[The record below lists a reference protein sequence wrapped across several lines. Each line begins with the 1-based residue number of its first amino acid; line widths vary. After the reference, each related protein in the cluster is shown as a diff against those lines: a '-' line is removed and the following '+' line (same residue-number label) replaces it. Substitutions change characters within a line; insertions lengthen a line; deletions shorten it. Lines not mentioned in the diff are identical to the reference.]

1 MNYNI
6 FDTHNHIQDFR
17 TEAKNVWI
25 RAQENNVRNCVVI
38 GTNPKDAIKASRIAS
53 ELPGVYLAVGIHPV
67 NAGKN
72 GQHISALSQHFK
84 NNKLVALG
92 ETGLDYYR
100 KNNPKKSIQISNLR
114 DHIVVAEK
122 LDLPL
127 VIHIRPTSASDSDA
141 WDIHNDLLSVLRE
154 EPTVTC
160 LIHCFS
166 GGIREAEK
174 LVDAGHYIS
183 FAGNITHNTKL
194 GSRLRQAASEIPLDK
209 ILVETDA
216 PYVRPISRKGKNE
229 PAYIIDTLKEVARCQ
244 SKPFLTVA
252 ETIWSNSKTVLGI
265 KH

>member
-1 MNYNI
+1 M
-6 FDTHNHIQDFR
+6 
-17 TEAKNVWI
+17 
-25 RAQENNVRNCVVI
+25 
-38 GTNPKDAIKASRIAS
+38 
-53 ELPGVYLAVGIHPV
+53 
-67 NAGKN
+67 
-72 GQHISALSQHFK
+72 
-84 NNKLVALG
+84 
-92 ETGLDYYR
+92 
-100 KNNPKKSIQISNLR
+100 
-114 DHIVVAEK
+114 
-122 LDLPL
+122 
-127 VIHIRPTSASDSDA
+127 
-141 WDIHNDLLSVLRE
+141 
-154 EPTVTC
+154 TC